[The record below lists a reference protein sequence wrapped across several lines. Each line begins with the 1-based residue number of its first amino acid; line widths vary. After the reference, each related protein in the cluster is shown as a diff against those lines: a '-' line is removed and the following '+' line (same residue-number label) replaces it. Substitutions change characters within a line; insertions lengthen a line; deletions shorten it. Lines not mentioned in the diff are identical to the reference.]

1 MKGGRGLVR
10 AEVNEDP
17 FGWVCLQKH
26 TSFKPY
32 DITAKP
38 PDWLTEK
45 GEEMPEIDTMAH
57 FVLMSPRDIGA
68 ASRSRCL
75 DPAGRRSSRST
86 PEPPSSR
93 WRRRAEGDGAPTHS
107 TLPPGHLPPSP
118 LLYRCSVSSTAP
130 GSSVK
135 RLPQRPL
142 ASARDGRTDGCSR
155 AAEKK

>member
-1 MKGGRGLVR
+1 VKGGRGLVR

-75 DPAGRRSSRST
+75 DPAWWRKSQRKAYSWH
-86 PEPPSSR
+86 EPRPSQ
-93 WRRRAEGDGAPTHS
+93 
-107 TLPPGHLPPSP
+107 
-118 LLYRCSVSSTAP
+118 
-130 GSSVK
+130 GSCVYFTEAYCMCNTYA
-135 RLPQRPL
+135 
-142 ASARDGRTDGCSR
+142 ASQIHTNGCYSN
-155 AAEKK
+155 